1 MEASRGMS
9 TSEIEMQTAPAA
21 AGGCAPPPLPERPTD
36 ADAKIRHRAPSRL
49 ADRPLRAPTPLFR
62 RMARPTAFEAA
73 ANANDDILVPPPTG
87 LARFKE
93 ALVSCF
99 WELEEHLADLFGL
112 NDSKYQWAVDR
123 YMEEKA
129 EEEDRRNFEAYET
142 ERAIEEENAKL
153 AEDAE
158 KLEGGEAEAA
168 TVGLTSQA
176 GESSSRR

>member
-1 MEASRGMS
+1 
-9 TSEIEMQTAPAA
+9 
-21 AGGCAPPPLPERPTD
+21 
-36 ADAKIRHRAPSRL
+36 
-49 ADRPLRAPTPLFR
+49 
-62 RMARPTAFEAA
+62 MARPTAFETA

-93 ALVSCF
+93 SLVSCF

-129 EEEDRRNFEAYET
+129 EEEDRKNFEAYET
-142 ERAIEEENAKL
+142 ERAIEEENEKL

-158 KLEGGEAEAA
+158 KLEGAKQRPPP
-168 TVGLTSQA
+168 SD
-176 GESSSRR
+176 SPRRRANHPPIDERRLS

>member
-1 MEASRGMS
+1 MPTRRYG
-9 TSEIEMQTAPAA
+9 TA
-21 AGGCAPPPLPERPTD
+21 APLGWLTDPSAPRPP
-36 ADAKIRHRAPSRL
+36 SS
-49 ADRPLRAPTPLFR
+49 R
-62 RMARPTAFEAA
+62 RMARPTAFETA

-93 ALVSCF
+93 SLVSCF

-129 EEEDRRNFEAYET
+129 EEEDRKNFEAYET
-142 ERAIEEENAKL
+142 ERAIEEENEKL

-176 GESSSRR
+176 GESSSHR

>member
-1 MEASRGMS
+1 
-9 TSEIEMQTAPAA
+9 
-21 AGGCAPPPLPERPTD
+21 
-36 ADAKIRHRAPSRL
+36 
-49 ADRPLRAPTPLFR
+49 
-62 RMARPTAFEAA
+62 MARPTAFEAA

-93 ALVSCF
+93 SLVSCF

-129 EEEDRRNFEAYET
+129 EEEDRKNFEAYET
-142 ERAIEEENAKL
+142 ERAIEEENEKL

-158 KLEGGEAEAA
+158 KLEGRPRPPPSDSLAGGRIILPMMSDDP
-168 TVGLTSQA
+168 VGRRA
-176 GESSSRR
+176 SSSHGYMFR